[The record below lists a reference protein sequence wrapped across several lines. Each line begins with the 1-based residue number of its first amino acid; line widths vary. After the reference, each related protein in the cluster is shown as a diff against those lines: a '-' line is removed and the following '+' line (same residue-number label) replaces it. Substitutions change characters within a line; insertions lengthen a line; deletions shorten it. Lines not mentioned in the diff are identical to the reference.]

1 MNKLAN
7 KTFDLMHNLVYD
19 FLMETKG
26 ECDHDEHGQILTS
39 FVKTYKTNTKRIR

>member
-1 MNKLAN
+1 MNKLTN
-7 KTFDLMHNLVYD
+7 ETFDLMHNLIYD

-39 FVKTYKTNTKRIR
+39 FIEAYKPNTTSNR